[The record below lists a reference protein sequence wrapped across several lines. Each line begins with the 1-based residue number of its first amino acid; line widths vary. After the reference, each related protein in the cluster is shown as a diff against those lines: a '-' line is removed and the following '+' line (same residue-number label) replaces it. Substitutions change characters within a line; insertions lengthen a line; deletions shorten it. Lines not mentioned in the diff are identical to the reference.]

1 MWWKLKFFF
10 DQNIH
15 RNYRINQNN
24 RYDFKK
30 LELQIVP
37 IFSLVKRKE
46 TRKSTIK
53 VSSDLVKVTY
63 SKYKICPIY
72 NIFGMKV
79 NKTNP
84 FLT

>member
-1 MWWKLKFFF
+1 MWRKLKFFF

-24 RYDFKK
+24 LYDFKK
-30 LELQIVP
+30 LELQIVCTY
-37 IFSLVKRKE
+37 FF
-46 TRKSTIK
+46 TRKMKRDAQINYL
-53 VSSDLVKVTY
+53 SSDLVKVTY

-72 NIFGMKV
+72 NIFGMKF